1 MGQLP
6 VMVVALFLYLENA
19 LECEISKKC
28 KRFNAFIVLYM

>member
-19 LECEISKKC
+19 LECEISKLQ
-28 KRFNAFIVLYM
+28 AI

>member
-19 LECEISKKC
+19 LECKILKMQ
-28 KRFNAFIVLYM
+28 AI

>member
-19 LECEISKKC
+19 LECEISKPQ
-28 KRFNAFIVLYM
+28 AI

>member
-19 LECEISKKC
+19 LECETSKLQ
-28 KRFNAFIVLYM
+28 AI

>member
-19 LECEISKKC
+19 LECGISKMQ
-28 KRFNAFIVLYM
+28 AI

>member
-19 LECEISKKC
+19 LECEYQKC